1 MKMSWIRKI
10 VINGRHIKTA
20 DEFHNEIEGFTSID
34 GYGRN
39 LDALYD
45 ELTGSDDLI
54 IIENTEDFKKNLGE
68 YADRVIK
75 TFEDAME
82 DNENLTVEFR

>member
-10 VINGRHIKTA
+10 VINGKHIKSA
-20 DEFHNEIEGFTSID
+20 DEFHDEIEGFTSID

-45 ELTGSDDLI
+45 ELTSSDDLI
-54 IIENTEDFKKNLGE
+54 ILENTEDFKKNLGE
-68 YADRVIK
+68 YADKVIETLK
-75 TFEDAME
+75 DAME
-82 DNENLTVEFR
+82 NNENLTVELR